1 MEANFIR
8 RIRKSGSSNCINIPV
23 EIVKLLGL
31 EEGELV
37 KVTIEKIR
45 KEVSYDGES

>member
-8 RIRKSGSSNCINIPV
+8 RVRKSGSSNCINIPV
-23 EIVKLLGL
+23 EIVKLLNL

-37 KVTIEKIR
+37 KVTIEKVR
-45 KEVSYDGES
+45 KEVNYDGGT